1 MPIATPIPMG
11 PTRNAVTGTRIMTEI
26 IGTNTIC
33 SIEGITFF
41 RKRSSGASKA
51 TASSGGKT

>member
-1 MPIATPIPMG
+1 MPMG
-11 PTRNAVTGTRIMTEI
+11 PTRNAVTGTRMMTEI

-41 RKRSSGASKA
+41 RKRSSGASRA
-51 TASSGGKT
+51 TASSGGKTWPV